1 MIRIKCLD
9 HVVIRALD
17 ADAMVR
23 FYCDVL
29 GCTVERT
36 LPPALGL
43 IQLRAGSALIDIVPV
58 EGGLGRAG
66 RAPPGE
72 EGRNMDHFCLRL
84 ERFDEAEIRGHL
96 QKFDVEAGPV
106 ATRYG
111 AEGDGPSIYLRD
123 PDGNTVELKGPPAEP
138 AP

>member
-1 MIRIKCLD
+1 MIQIKALD
-9 HVVIRALD
+9 HIVLRAVN
-17 ADAMVR
+17 AEAMIR

-36 LPPALGL
+36 LPKELGL

-66 RAPPGE
+66 GAPPGE
-72 EGRNMDHFCLRL
+72 EGRNMDHFCVSL
-84 ERFDEAEIRGHL
+84 ENFDEAQIRVHL
-96 QKFDVEAGPV
+96 EKFGVEAGPV

-111 AEGDGPSIYLRD
+111 AEGNGPSLYLQD
-123 PDGNTVELKGPPAEP
+123 PDGNTVELKGPPSP
-138 AP
+138 A